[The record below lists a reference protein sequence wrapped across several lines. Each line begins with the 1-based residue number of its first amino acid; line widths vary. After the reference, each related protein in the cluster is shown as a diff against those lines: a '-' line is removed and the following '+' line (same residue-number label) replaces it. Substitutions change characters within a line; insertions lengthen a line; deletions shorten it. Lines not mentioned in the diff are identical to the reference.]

1 MAQVST
7 AESKPEIPG
16 QPSPE
21 GAEILG
27 QPPPKGLESI
37 LVFLSRYREVSIL
50 FVAIVLTA
58 FFEARN
64 STFLTSSE
72 MSVVLRDAGRIGFIA
87 AAMVMVMIT
96 GEIDLSVG
104 STFSLAPYV
113 MIMLAN
119 VNGLSL
125 WLAAP
130 IAILIGVVIGVVNG
144 VITVKFHVP
153 SLITT
158 LGTLFLLNGIVISI
172 GNSQPLDDPIQE
184 PFNRIFGENLYGP
197 LNSFFSWIALTG
209 YTPFLWAIVVVAVLT
224 LVLFRTRFGLHT
236 IATGSNLLA
245 ASEIGVRSDR
255 IKVYNFMIVGAAA
268 AAAGIINSM
277 QFGSADPLAGGP
289 TLTLQA
295 IAAAVIGGTSLFGGV
310 GTAIGALIG
319 AFVIASLSNGLIL
332 LGAQATQS
340 DIYLG
345 AAIVGAMILNVWIN
359 RARLRRRQ

>member
-7 AESKPEIPG
+7 TVEGPPESPG
-16 QPSPE
+16 QRVPR
-21 GAEILG
+21 
-27 QPPPKGLESI
+27 GLESI

-50 FVAIVLTA
+50 VVAIVLVA
-58 FFEARN
+58 FFQIRN
-64 STFLTSSE
+64 TTFLTSSE
-72 MSVVLRDAGRIGFIA
+72 MSVVLRDTGRIGMIA

-104 STFSLAPYV
+104 ATFALAPYV
-113 MIMLAN
+113 MIMLTN
-119 VNGLSL
+119 VNGFSL
-125 WLAAP
+125 WLAGLV
-130 IAILIGVVIGVVNG
+130 AILIGVAVGVVNG
-144 VITVKFHVP
+144 VVTTKFHIP

-158 LGTLFLLNGIVISI
+158 LGTFFLINGITISI
-172 GNSQPLDDPIQE
+172 GNSQPLENPSQE
-184 PFNRIFGENLYGP
+184 PFNKIFGENLYGP
-197 LNSFFSWIALTG
+197 LNSFWSWVTITG
-209 YTPFLWAIVVVAVLT
+209 YSPFLWALAVTLVLT

-245 ASEIGVRSDR
+245 AREIGVRSDR
-255 IKVYNFMIVGAAA
+255 IKIYNFMITGSAAA
-268 AAAGIINSM
+268 FAGVINTM
-277 QFGSADPLAGGP
+277 QYGSADPLGGGP

-319 AFVIASLSNGLIL
+319 AFVVASLTNGLIL

-345 AAIVGAMILNVWIN
+345 AAIIAAMILSVWIS
-359 RARLRRRQ
+359 RARERRRP